1 MWFEFYV
8 LLPHSCLRNPC
19 RPAIGLH
26 RLGLVH
32 GRVSKGYWVPN
43 DLRLSDQWSEDT
55 IMTVQLRASC
65 LFLLFLAGFVQT
77 NSSLE
82 KVSDFQR
89 GWDRVQRWSLGSCS
103 KIPPSAL
110 LEGSDLCF
118 LPVNLSSLLLESF
131 SLLWCSLSWIW
142 VGTRKPFYCGPFSPS
157 SPGRGCLDIPP
168 ATHQYASELGLR
180 HGL

>member
-8 LLPHSCLRNPC
+8 LLPHSCPRNPC
-19 RPAIGLH
+19 RPVIGLH
-26 RLGLVH
+26 RLGLVP

-55 IMTVQLRASC
+55 IMTIQLRASC

-89 GWDRVQRWSLGSCS
+89 GWNRVQMWSLGSCS

-110 LEGSDLCF
+110 LVRLWPLLPPSKPFFSSPWIFLTSMVFLELSMGRDKKAFLLWSF
-118 LPVNLSSLLLESF
+118 LPFF
-131 SLLWCSLSWIW
+131 S
-142 VGTRKPFYCGPFSPS
+142 R
-157 SPGRGCLDIPP
+157 
-168 ATHQYASELGLR
+168 
-180 HGL
+180 

>member
-8 LLPHSCLRNPC
+8 LLPHSHPRNPC
-19 RPAIGLH
+19 CPMIGLH
-26 RLGLVH
+26 RLGLVP

-43 DLRLSDQWSEDT
+43 NLRLSDQWSEDT

-77 NSSLE
+77 NYSLE

-89 GWDRVQRWSLGSCS
+89 GWDKVQRCSLGSRS

-110 LEGSDLCF
+110 LVRLWPLLPRSKHFFTSPRIFFTSMVF
-118 LPVNLSSLLLESF
+118 LELNMGRDKRTLLLWSF
-131 SLLWCSLSWIW
+131 IL
-142 VGTRKPFYCGPFSPS
+142 FFS
-157 SPGRGCLDIPP
+157 R
-168 ATHQYASELGLR
+168 
-180 HGL
+180 